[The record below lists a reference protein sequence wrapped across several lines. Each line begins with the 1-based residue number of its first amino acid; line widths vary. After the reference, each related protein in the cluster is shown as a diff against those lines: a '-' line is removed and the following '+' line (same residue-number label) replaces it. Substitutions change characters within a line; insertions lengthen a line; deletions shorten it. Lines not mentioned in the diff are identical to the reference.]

1 MKKYKN
7 YLLNRIISVHKGF
20 SVHNDY
26 SIYKKDYFLRLKS
39 FIKNFKLDK
48 YYLINLFCDLIIEF
62 LFLVINLLFYPF
74 KIYLSFKKF
83 KIAIVDPMSFGDFF
97 TDISVIIKESKN
109 KEKKLKKLI
118 LLIPRES
125 AVFEISTKILNEV
138 FTIKSNFALCLIL
151 YSISFFNKKILFRTG
166 QYKTYKNNSFY
177 IFPKNTTS
185 GKFKS
190 LSKKIMIQNELNK
203 INYKLPKN
211 IFIKLS
217 KKLEKLLN
225 NKKKYN
231 KKIIVLNLRN
241 INRRDVV
248 RNSNHKNF
256 NLLIKKLI
264 SQNYKIYY
272 FYDKRDNFKLFSNSK
287 NFFSYKIKGNEILQ
301 FFIYIKSQY
310 YVGTLNGPF
319 HLAQFLNLKSLCVDV
334 VDFNSSIIFKKIK
347 VLPKKIKYKFNDKF
361 IGFYDLYIKNLDNN
375 YNNYNVDQNK
385 VKFVFSNSNEILR
398 SFNELKNTKNFNE
411 NNFKSNNSTVLRYTV
426 KNFISNN
433 KHLFN

>member
-1 MKKYKN
+1 MKKYKI

-20 SVHNDY
+20 SVYNDY

-62 LFLVINLLFYPF
+62 LFLITNILFYPLS
-74 KIYLSFKKF
+74 IYLSLKKF
-83 KIAIVDPMSFGDFF
+83 KIVIVDPMSFGDFF
-97 TDISVIIKESKN
+97 IDMSIIIKESKN
-109 KEKKLKKLI
+109 KKKDLKKLI
-118 LLIPRES
+118 FLIPKETT
-125 AVFEISTKILNEV
+125 VFKISNKILNEV
-138 FTIKSNFALCLIL
+138 FTIKSNLALCLIL

-166 QYKTYKNNSFY
+166 QYQTYKKKIYY
-177 IFPKNTTS
+177 IFPKNSAS

-190 LSKKIMIQNELNK
+190 LSKKIIIQNELNK
-203 INYKLPKN
+203 IDYKLPKN
-211 IFIKLS
+211 IFVKLNR
-217 KKLEKLLN
+217 KLEKSVN
-225 NKKKYN
+225 YKKKYN
-231 KKIIVLNLRN
+231 KKTIILNLRD
-241 INRRDVV
+241 INRGDAV

-256 NLLIKKLI
+256 YLLIKKLI
-264 SQNYKIYY
+264 SENYKIYY

-347 VLPKKIKYKFNDKF
+347 ILPKKIKYKFNDKF
-361 IGFYDLYIKNLDNN
+361 ISFHDLYKKNLENN
-375 YNNYNVDQNK
+375 YNNYNLDQNK

-411 NNFKSNNSTVLRYTV
+411 NNFKSNNGTVLRYTV

>member
-1 MKKYKN
+1 M
-7 YLLNRIISVHKGF
+7 
-20 SVHNDY
+20 
-26 SIYKKDYFLRLKS
+26 
-39 FIKNFKLDK
+39 
-48 YYLINLFCDLIIEF
+48 
-62 LFLVINLLFYPF
+62 
-74 KIYLSFKKF
+74 
-83 KIAIVDPMSFGDFF
+83 
-97 TDISVIIKESKN
+97 
-109 KEKKLKKLI
+109 
-118 LLIPRES
+118 
-125 AVFEISTKILNEV
+125 
-138 FTIKSNFALCLIL
+138 
-151 YSISFFNKKILFRTG
+151 
-166 QYKTYKNNSFY
+166 
-177 IFPKNTTS
+177 
-185 GKFKS
+185 
-190 LSKKIMIQNELNK
+190 
-203 INYKLPKN
+203 
-211 IFIKLS
+211 
-217 KKLEKLLN
+217 
-225 NKKKYN
+225 
-231 KKIIVLNLRN
+231 
-241 INRRDVV
+241 V

>member
-1 MKKYKN
+1 MKKYKI
-7 YLLNRIISVHKGF
+7 YLLSRIISVHKSF
-20 SVHNDY
+20 SVYNDY

-62 LFLVINLLFYPF
+62 LFLLINILFYPF
-74 KIYLSFKKF
+74 KIYLSLKKF

-109 KEKKLKKLI
+109 KEKNLKNLI
-118 LLIPRES
+118 LLIPKES
-125 AVFEISTKILNEV
+125 TVFEISTKILNEV

-151 YSISFFNKKILFRTG
+151 YSISFYNKKILFRTG
-166 QYKTYKNNSFY
+166 QYKTHKNNSFY
-177 IFPKNTTS
+177 IFPKNTSS
-185 GKFKS
+185 GRFKS

-217 KKLEKLLN
+217 KKLEKLLI
-225 NKKKYN
+225 NKKKFK
-231 KKIIVLNLRN
+231 KKIIVLNLRD

-256 NLLIKKLI
+256 HHLIKKLI
-264 SQNYKIYY
+264 NQNYYIYY
-272 FYDKRDNFKLFSNSK
+272 FYDKNNKFKLFSNYK

-301 FFIYIKSQY
+301 FFIYIKSKY

-334 VDFNSSIIFKKIK
+334 VDFNSAIIFKKIK
-347 VLPKKIKYKFNDKF
+347 ILPKRIKYKFNNKLIDF
-361 IGFYDLYIKNLDNN
+361 NELYKKNLENN
-375 YNNYNVDQNK
+375 YNNYNIDQNK
-385 VKFVFSNSNEILR
+385 VKFIFSNSNEILK

-411 NNFKSNNSTVLRYTV
+411 KNFKSNNGTVLQYTV

-433 KHLFN
+433 KYLFN